1 MDFQRSSE
9 DARKVINEWVKG
21 HTEGKIP
28 ELLAAGVVDNMT
40 KLVLVNAI
48 YFKGNW
54 QKKFSKKATTNV
66 PFRLNKV
73 RLYNYKITLC
83 SKRKQIIM

>member
-1 MDFQRSSE
+1 MAS
-9 DARKVINEWVKG
+9 G
-21 HTEGKIP
+21 T
-28 ELLAAGVVDNMT
+28 VDSMT

-54 QKKFSKKATTNV
+54 QEKFMMEATKDA

-73 RLYNYKITLC
+73 RGGDRLDDCVL
-83 SKRKQIIM
+83 